1 MNVCISYHVN
11 ILCHIMLFY
20 MYIIIFTTSSKHIT
34 SSLQLSKYILET
46 LSNNV
51 STRNLRGSLHTGIRT
66 SIYSRDSN
74 TYVTYHFTFPI
85 SIRSQVEQ
93 MLMILWKNWLRQC
106 RQGVTKEFR
115 TNLGSTISYQLGVA
129 SVSQLCGVTHNVIL
143 FMIIIHFRS
152 SGRSGTSDFKPDSK
166 PVVFRQVI
174 PTTCVHC
181 ILVVQYAGLFL
192 IFRAQFIQSHN
203 HNIHHFHQPG
213 VVHSWT
219 QAGMRAIRMQK
230 NEHVECVYGLP
241 ITLCT
246 IVVITYSMPLPIQL
260 TYPESYV
267 SDLLGSPRFGLPHS
281 DTLRMALSKAH
292 CFSQGISSVYI
303 TNSIIIIN
311 PIQFSLTNL
320 NGNY

>member
-115 TNLGSTISYQLGVA
+115 TNSGSTISYQLGVA

-166 PVVFRQVI
+166 SQSSHTNNVCSLHFGCTACWIIFNISSTIHIVTIILFIIFVSLVKSTAGRRQV
-174 PTTCVHC
+174 CE
-181 ILVVQYAGLFL
+181 
-192 IFRAQFIQSHN
+192 QSEC
-203 HNIHHFHQPG
+203 
-213 VVHSWT
+213 S
-219 QAGMRAIRMQK
+219 RMSMQ
-230 NEHVECVYGLP
+230 NVYMA
-241 ITLCT
+241 C
-246 IVVITYSMPLPIQL
+246 PLPCVPLWLLRILCHYQFNL
-260 TYPESYV
+260 LILRAMSV
-267 SDLLGSPRFGLPHS
+267 IFSDLLVLVYHIV
-281 DTLRMALSKAH
+281 TL
-292 CFSQGISSVYI
+292 
-303 TNSIIIIN
+303 
-311 PIQFSLTNL
+311 
-320 NGNY
+320 